1 MIRPL
6 HAVVPP
12 VRAECAASK
21 DSAMKSIAL
30 AAIVLVLAP
39 GCGERGLTAGEGFVA
54 VPGGKVHYR
63 VMRSGQSATKPP
75 LLLLHGGPGGRSCT
89 FSVLSDLAKERPV
102 VMYDQLGSGR
112 SERPSDTT
120 LWRTDRFVDELAA
133 VREALG
139 LRRVHLLG
147 HSWGGALAAEYLLTK
162 KPEGVLSVTFS
173 SALLS
178 TARWVADARRL
189 RSTLPESV
197 QSTLA
202 QCETVETADSATCQ
216 AAVEVFNE
224 RFVRGAKAL
233 PELPACEGS
242 TNNER
247 IYRQMW
253 GAAEFTATGSLR
265 DFDRTDRLGELR
277 LPVLFLAGR
286 YDEAVPETIEEF
298 QRRVPGA
305 RLTVFEAS
313 AHASYR
319 TETARYV
326 QVVDGFLREAEETAS
341 MWFRVL
347 ILVIAVAFI
356 AKGAIALAMPGRF
369 YAERQRQYASATPPA
384 KVLIPPVVISALAL
398 VAWYATIFHYQ
409 PGAWAV
415 TGSLTAFACLALH
428 HVLRW
433 ETHRQKMLRVVTHPK
448 VGRVDYVLLVA
459 GALFVAL
466 ALLVY

>member
-1 MIRPL
+1 
-6 HAVVPP
+6 
-12 VRAECAASK
+12 
-21 DSAMKSIAL
+21 MKSIGCAVVVVVL
-30 AAIVLVLAP
+30 AA
-39 GCGERGLTAGEGFVA
+39 GCGERGPTAGEGFVA

-63 VMRSGQSATKPP
+63 IMRSGDSATKPP
-75 LLLLHGGPGGRSCT
+75 ILLLHGGPGGRSCT

-120 LWRTDRFVDELAA
+120 LWRIDRFVLELAA

-162 KPEGVLSVTFS
+162 NPRGVLSVTFS
-173 SALLS
+173 SPLLS
-178 TARWVADARRL
+178 TARWIADARRL
-189 RSTLPESV
+189 RATLPAPV
-197 QSTLA
+197 QATLT
-202 QCETVETADSATCQ
+202 QCEAVDTADSASCQ
-216 AAVEVFNE
+216 AAVDVFDE
-224 RFVRGAKAL
+224 QFVRGAKAL
-233 PELPACEGS
+233 PGLPACDGS
-242 TNNER
+242 TGNDT

-286 YDEAVPETIEEF
+286 HDEAVPETIADF

-326 QVVDGFLREAEETAS
+326 QVVSDFLRQAD
-341 MWFRVL
+341 R
-347 ILVIAVAFI
+347 
-356 AKGAIALAMPGRF
+356 
-369 YAERQRQYASATPPA
+369 
-384 KVLIPPVVISALAL
+384 
-398 VAWYATIFHYQ
+398 
-409 PGAWAV
+409 
-415 TGSLTAFACLALH
+415 
-428 HVLRW
+428 
-433 ETHRQKMLRVVTHPK
+433 
-448 VGRVDYVLLVA
+448 
-459 GALFVAL
+459 
-466 ALLVY
+466 